1 MRNSVLIT
9 IIQLFLFTA
18 MSMQATPDI
27 PSLPSH
33 LTKPTSEYKLLYER
47 TLLEFDELNSSLS
60 DIDQNIHLVDQ
71 KIIKVEDELI
81 VSKDT
86 HSTLLLELAGY
97 DQQIGQL
104 NELVQEVKSEYQNVV
119 LNNPRLQNDLVTLFS
134 RSELLLAEI
143 SQLESDFE
151 SKSNLAR
158 QLEFKLSVPHIPG
171 WHYQDNLGW
180 IWTTLDVYP
189 YIYSVDRD
197 NWLHYQ
203 QGTHDP
209 WLYYDFHQGAW
220 QKWWFN

>member
-1 MRNSVLIT
+1 MRNSVLIL
-9 IIQLFLFTA
+9 IIHLFLFAA
-18 MSMQATPDI
+18 MSMRATPDI
-27 PSLPSH
+27 PSLPSD

-47 TLLEFDELNSSLS
+47 ALLELEELNSSLS

-71 KIIKVEDELI
+71 KIITVEDELI

-86 HSTLLLELAGY
+86 DSTLLLELAGY
-97 DQQIGQL
+97 DQQTAKL
-104 NELVQEVKSEYQNVV
+104 NEVVQGVKIEHQNVIS
-119 LNNPRLQNDLVTLFS
+119 NNQRLQNDLVTLFS

-151 SKSNLAR
+151 TKSNLVR

-171 WHYQDNLGW
+171 WHYQNNLGW

-203 QGTHDP
+203 QGSHEP

-220 QKWWFN
+220 QKWLFN